1 MKQTH
6 LTDVANGFFFVTHQ
20 NRSFLKRTGTNLM
33 IYEWYHLHF
42 QAVYLFTDLTSKS
55 LCVMT
60 VSLGETFQ
68 GDSQNEPAMI
78 GHRTTGGKLL
88 RNMQDRVT
96 METRPCEV
104 LLRSH
109 PLQSPWRPWQR
120 TEYSNLAWL
129 FTMATQAGPLWRQP
143 WGHFYGDL
151 PGLSLEASSKSP
163 LGGML
168 YANPAKQLIMKR
180 SMK

>member
-1 MKQTH
+1 
-6 LTDVANGFFFVTHQ
+6 
-20 NRSFLKRTGTNLM
+20 M